1 MTKRYTPPQ
10 QSSGGQIFDA
20 VFLMVLVFLALF
32 LPLWLK
38 IAVPARE
45 RVLPDGE
52 TLSEAANADGS
63 LAQTWEGVSCDAIGQ
78 NPEEQGQG
86 AMLNETQTGRYRLG
100 KVADV
105 VHPGFNSEVGVRGRR
120 QHKWEGG

>member
-45 RVLPDGE
+45 RVLPDGVF
-52 TLSEAANADGS
+52 LSETADTDGS
-63 LAQTWEGVSCDAIGQ
+63 LVQTWEGLSWEAIGQ
-78 NPEEQGQG
+78 NPTMQGQW
-86 AMLNETQTGRYRLG
+86 AKLNEAYPGSYTLEKIGRSH
-100 KVADV
+100 V
-105 VHPGFNSEVGVRGRR
+105 
-120 QHKWEGG
+120 